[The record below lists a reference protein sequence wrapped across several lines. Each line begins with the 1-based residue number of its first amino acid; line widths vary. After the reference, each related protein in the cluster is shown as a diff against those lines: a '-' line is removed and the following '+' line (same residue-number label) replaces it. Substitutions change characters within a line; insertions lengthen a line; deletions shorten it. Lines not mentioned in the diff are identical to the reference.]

1 MQRNVKVD
9 ILNSTLIEN
18 IGKVNNINDKTDDA
32 VASIISLSMGM
43 QKKSNDIRK
52 NAEVSRI
59 FSRYL

>member
-18 IGKVNNINDKTDDA
+18 IGKVNNINDKTNDA

>member
-1 MQRNVKVD
+1 MQRNVKVH

-18 IGKVNNINDKTDDA
+18 IGKVNNINDETNDA
-32 VASIISLSMGM
+32 VASIIALSMGM